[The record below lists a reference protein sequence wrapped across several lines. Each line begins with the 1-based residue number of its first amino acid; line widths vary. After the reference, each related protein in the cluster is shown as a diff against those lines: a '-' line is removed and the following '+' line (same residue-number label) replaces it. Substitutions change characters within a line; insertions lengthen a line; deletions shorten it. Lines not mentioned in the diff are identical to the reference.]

1 MNRKATFW
9 VFINLMFFASNIM
22 ILSCGKITSQDDIIG
37 IWEGRH
43 LGLEIIFKFNPD
55 GTCNINVKDNTSN
68 AIQILDGNFMMDF
81 SKQPI
86 LLSIRNIPQ
95 LNHPLHTIV
104 EFLGTDSIRLG
115 NFAPHW
121 RVRDISFD
129 QNKSIILKNNKLN

>member
-1 MNRKATFW
+1 MII
-9 VFINLMFFASNIM
+9 INWILFMSNIM
-22 ILSCGKITSQDDIIG
+22 ILSCEEIPSQNNITG
-37 IWEGRH
+37 IWKGRH
-43 LGLEIIFKFNPD
+43 LELELTFEFNHD
-55 GTCNINVKDNTSN
+55 GTCNIIVRDNTSN
-68 AIQILDGNFMMDF
+68 SIQILNGNFMMDL

-86 LLSIRNIPQ
+86 SLSIRNIPQ

-115 NFAPHW
+115 NFSPRW